1 MTLKK
6 AVIEGVPDE
15 LPLFRRSG
23 PPRFRAGRMPRCIR
37 CDGPSGFELGKCE
50 SSAGTHA
57 QFVPKGLS
65 YCTGNLADLIQAVT
79 RAPLAA
85 NGSVSAGS
93 LCQLLLWLCFVV
105 DHHAPLSDQLG
116 RADNLCNIVNTLRKY
131 EADAPE
137 LWSFLPLCFV
147 LPEQTQQ
154 LRDVA
159 DALGYSLTSS
169 GWQLKPVRSA
179 SKRQPKSQHI
189 SRATIADVG
198 LLQKV

>member
-1 MTLKK
+1 MGSSNKTKEMEKRAEMGTRSEHGPVDVPGDEIEEDQLSRSRFDTVLISGNDSDVRLLFKKTLEAQGYK
-6 AVIEGVPDE
+6 VIQT
-15 LPLFRRSG
+15 SSTN
-23 PPRFRAGRMPRCIR
+23 A
-37 CDGPSGFELGKCE
+37 LG
-50 SSAGTHA
+50 T
-57 QFVPKGLS
+57 
-65 YCTGNLADLIQAVT
+65 
-79 RAPLAA
+79 
-85 NGSVSAGS
+85 
-93 LCQLLLWLCFVV
+93 